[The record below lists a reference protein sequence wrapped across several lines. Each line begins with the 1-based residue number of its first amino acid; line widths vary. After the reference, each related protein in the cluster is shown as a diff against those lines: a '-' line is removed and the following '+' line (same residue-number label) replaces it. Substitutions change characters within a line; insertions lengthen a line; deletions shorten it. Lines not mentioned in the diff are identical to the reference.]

1 MGRVIL
7 TFKKAAESALSKMQ
21 MGVNGKGLG
30 EICRSFTLLRIEL
43 RDSAFSK
50 REGYIC
56 SRTTGD
62 WTENSMAV
70 LFV

>member
-1 MGRVIL
+1 MGRAIL
-7 TFKKAAESALSKMQ
+7 TLKKATEFALSKMQ
-21 MGVNGKGLG
+21 MGINGKGLG
-30 EICRSFTLLRIEL
+30 KICKSFTLLRIEL
-43 RDSAFSK
+43 RDSTFSK